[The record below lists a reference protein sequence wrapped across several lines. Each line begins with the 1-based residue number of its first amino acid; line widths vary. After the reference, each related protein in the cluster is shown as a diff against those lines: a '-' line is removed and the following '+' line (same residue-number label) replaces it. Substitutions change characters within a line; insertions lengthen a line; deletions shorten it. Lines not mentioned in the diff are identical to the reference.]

1 MLLHFIIFFLLIFSI
16 LGFGNFLNK
25 AIYNSSISNTNSLGY
40 LGFLG
45 ILIFSII
52 SYFLNFISINNYNL
66 INLIILLSGL
76 ILFLVNIKNINFKL
90 WQILIIIILLTFFSI
105 LMGKPHDD
113 FHHYHFPYIH
123 YILESDLIL
132 GIGHLN
138 HGFRTPSSIFY
149 LNALFN
155 YSFTN
160 FSTFHFGVALYFFF
174 FNVLIIDKIYFYI
187 NHNYN
192 KLLIFSLLIFAFV
205 NIFFYRL
212 SEHGSDISAQILSL
226 ILFLD
231 LIHLNFID
239 KNNNK
244 ILKKSIFNLFIITS
258 LIIGLKAFYL
268 LYLIFG
274 LILIST
280 LYKQFKFS
288 LIKTLK
294 LIFTNIGF
302 IFFCINIIFIFLV
315 YIANTGCILYPVS
328 FTCISSMNWSIPIDE
343 VVEMNNWYEL
353 WSKGGAS
360 PTFRVLNPDQYIVGL
375 NWLSNWMQV
384 YFFNKVSDF
393 LLGII
398 ILMLLMKYF
407 FNLKFELKKKNFN
420 LLIFLIFLLLLEWF
434 WNHPALRYGG
444 YSLVASLIFIIFSSN
459 FNFDENNFNKLSFKV
474 SIFLSIVAII
484 FFSRNVHR
492 LYKEIKK
499 YDFNP
504 LIEFSYKISDEDF
517 RVLSRIKS
525 IEEGK
530 DKEFEKIEYLNFEYI
545 KRK

>member
-1 MLLHFIIFFLLIFSI
+1 
-16 LGFGNFLNK
+16 
-25 AIYNSSISNTNSLGY
+25 
-40 LGFLG
+40 
-45 ILIFSII
+45 
-52 SYFLNFISINNYNL
+52 
-66 INLIILLSGL
+66 
-76 ILFLVNIKNINFKL
+76 
-90 WQILIIIILLTFFSI
+90 
-105 LMGKPHDD
+105 
-113 FHHYHFPYIH
+113 
-123 YILESDLIL
+123 
-132 GIGHLN
+132 
-138 HGFRTPSSIFY
+138 
-149 LNALFN
+149 
-155 YSFTN
+155 
-160 FSTFHFGVALYFFF
+160 
-174 FNVLIIDKIYFYI
+174 
-187 NHNYN
+187 
-192 KLLIFSLLIFAFV
+192 
-205 NIFFYRL
+205 
-212 SEHGSDISAQILSL
+212 
-226 ILFLD
+226 
-231 LIHLNFID
+231 
-239 KNNNK
+239 
-244 ILKKSIFNLFIITS
+244 
-258 LIIGLKAFYL
+258 
-268 LYLIFG
+268 
-274 LILIST
+274 
-280 LYKQFKFS
+280 
-288 LIKTLK
+288 
-294 LIFTNIGF
+294 
-302 IFFCINIIFIFLV
+302 
-315 YIANTGCILYPVS
+315 
-328 FTCISSMNWSIPIDE
+328 MNWSIPIDE

-393 LLGII
+393 LLGIM

-420 LLIFLIFLLLLEWF
+420 LLIFLIFLILLEWF
-434 WNHPALRYGG
+434 WNHPAVRSGG

>member
-113 FHHYHFPYIH
+113 FHYYHFPYIH

-393 LLGII
+393 LLGIM